1 MSMKAYQTYQQNSV
15 NTASGGELTL
25 MLYNGARKFLKQA
38 MKDMENN
45 DYEAKNINIQKGQNI
60 IQELLITLDPN
71 VELSK
76 QMAPIYEFMLV
87 HLREANMENNQEKL
101 NDVLELVTEFR
112 DTWKQVLLKSRQ
124 EKRAQGAQV

>member
-1 MSMKAYQTYQQNSV
+1 GSLLETVYPNGTSHSHDERTVLDVNVTIYASTVEWEGALEMSMKAYQTYQQNSV

-87 HLREANMENNQEKL
+87 H
-101 NDVLELVTEFR
+101 
-112 DTWKQVLLKSRQ
+112 
-124 EKRAQGAQV
+124 